1 MKTPKIVGD
10 WRIVSPLGSGLSGLV
25 YKVVRKDD
33 PTRVAV
39 LKLFAAKTSRRRFL
53 YEIEMTRRQMITN
66 LMPKFIES
74 GVDHGKPYFVMS
86 FSNDIPERRSR
97 ADAVRIFLG
106 IVGDCIALREAG
118 YWHGDLKLE
127 NIGLEDGRIILRDFG
142 TVRSRK
148 TANFHPAVTG
158 TPFHRAPE
166 NDYRGTVD
174 ERTEIFSLGVLF
186 FLLLPPV
193 ARLTYAMTIL
203 RAVIPIP
210 YLRFENFEDLRK
222 HVKRAPKNRRRR
234 ISLAAG
240 LWKTKI
246 VAKYLFLVIILGL
259 LLYGAMYVIVFLYR
273 VITLTVTRYQTQV
286 STFVQGSLPVV
297 GGAFV
302 PLW

>member
-186 FLLLPPV
+186 FLLLPPA

-240 LWKTKI
+240 VWKTKI
-246 VAKYLFLVIILGL
+246 VAKHLFLVIILGL
-259 LLYGAMYVIVFLYR
+259 LLYGVLYGIVFLYR
-273 VITLTVTRYQTQV
+273 VITLTATCCQ
-286 STFVQGSLPVV
+286 P
-297 GGAFV
+297 
-302 PLW
+302 